1 MGEVGATQSPV
12 EVVEPLASPFA
23 SPEPLQQDPDFASL
37 EPEPLEPVLEET
49 ETSEI
54 GIDPDTAAAEG
65 DANDD
70 KAIAK
75 ADTATDA
82 AAAPESV
89 ETVETV
95 ETDGHTEVPAA
106 NNPGDELQTEAP
118 VLPPED
124 DAKEEPEADASGQS
138 LRDDEKC
145 SDSGKAVAVSQ
156 DADANGSD
164 TGPLDIS
171 DAQTLLCEELPVRE
185 TTVTVP
191 AEAAAD
197 AVAVESSVP
206 KDQEAE
212 DTNELPEVPLPSE
225 TVLLPGSP
233 TSQGQRSPMSKI
245 PEAVFYEV
253 PLMPPE
259 TFFDPA
265 ALERFKE
272 EAMSE
277 YSDLLSWLLS
287 PLDCADPEK
296 ALRRHQ
302 EEEEE
307 EAECRTTVL
316 RVARRQMWRERSRIN
331 GSRQSQTETKGVTPQ
346 GQEMRK
352 LQSQLADMR
361 EEVSALVET
370 IDERKAELNGIL
382 KQQQEMRGEITTW
395 NTRVTELEARA
406 VDQRMAGKVLA
417 PQQAPVIFRAESLP
431 TLWKAPSP
439 AAYPHASPIPAW
451 AQRAWAPTMPST
463 PSPVPHAVSPS
474 ISSPGGPAPAMPL
487 PVPSPGRTVAGL
499 GSPGGIGSPPCRVVS
514 WSPRSPWSPV
524 VPVGGSALLPPRV
537 AGSPQQH
544 PHVQHAQLRPGS
556 MVVPAGGSMVVPAAG
571 SLQLPPGQ
579 PKAAMVP
586 NLTAA
591 RMVTS
596 FSTGQLPKMATVAQA
611 PQSPVRPGAPSSP
624 CQSFRQISPVRVP
637 L

>member
-1 MGEVGATQSPV
+1 MGKVGATQSPV
-12 EVVEPLASPFA
+12 EVEPHFA

-54 GIDPDTAAAEG
+54 GIDPDTAEG
-65 DANDD
+65 DTNDD
-70 KAIAK
+70 N
-75 ADTATDA
+75 ADPYDTGTEPHAAT
-82 AAAPESV
+82 V

-95 ETDGHTEVPAA
+95 ETLETETHGRTEVPA
-106 NNPGDELQTEAP
+106 NDELETEAP
-118 VLPPED
+118 VPP
-124 DAKEEPEADASGQS
+124 DAVKEEAPEASGES
-138 LRDDEKC
+138 LKDDEKC
-145 SDSGKAVAVSQ
+145 SDGGIAAVAAVAAQ

-171 DAQTLLCEELPVRE
+171 DAQTLLCEELPARE
-185 TTVTVP
+185 TTGSVL
-191 AEAAAD
+191 ASEAAVD
-197 AVAVESSVP
+197 AVHAVESSVSKAADIEP
-206 KDQEAE
+206 
-212 DTNELPEVPLPSE
+212 TEVPLPSE
-225 TVLLPGSP
+225 TVLVPGSP
-233 TSQGQRSPMSKI
+233 TSQGRSPMSKI

-259 TFFDPA
+259 TFFEPA

-277 YSDLLSWLLS
+277 YSELLSWLLS

-307 EAECRTTVL
+307 EAECRSTVL

-331 GSRQSQTETKGVTPQ
+331 GSQSRTETKGVMPQ

-370 IDERKAELNGIL
+370 IDERKAELTGIL
-382 KQQQEMRGEITTW
+382 KQQQEMRGEVTTW

-431 TLWKAPSP
+431 ALWKAPSP
-439 AAYPHASPIPAW
+439 AAYPNASPIPAW

-463 PSPVPHAVSPS
+463 PSPVPHAISPS

-499 GSPGGIGSPPCRVVS
+499 CSPGGIGSPPCRVVS

-544 PHVQHAQLRPGS
+544 PHAQHAQLRPGS
-556 MVVPAGGSMVVPAAG
+556 MVVPAG

-579 PKAAMVP
+579 PKAPMVP
-586 NLTAA
+586 NLTA

-637 L
+637 V